1 VGTKSIMPKPPI
13 PAELEEFLAQ
23 PNPSAI
29 ATLRPDG
36 SPHSTATWYLWE
48 NGRVLVNMDEGRKRL
63 AHIRDD
69 PRVSIT
75 VVGDGD
81 WYHHVTLTGRVTEL
95 DEDAALG
102 DIDRLSR
109 HYTGQP
115 YSHRDRRRFS
125 ARIEVDSW
133 HSWAV
138 YRPWATAA

>member
-1 VGTKSIMPKPPI
+1 MPKPPL
-13 PAELEEFLAQ
+13 PAELEAFLAQ
-23 PNPSAI
+23 PNPSVI
-29 ATLRPDG
+29 ASLRPDG

-63 AHIRDD
+63 EYMRRD

-75 VVGDGD
+75 VLGDDD
-81 WYHHVTLTGRVTEL
+81 WYHHVTLTGRIAEL
-95 DEDAALG
+95 DEDVTLD

-115 YSHRDRRRFS
+115 YSQRDRRRFS
-125 ARIEVDSW
+125 ARIEVEAW

-138 YRPWATAA
+138 SRPWATAA